1 MSANYFSLPNQYKID
16 FATIVCIHLLVILV
30 SYLGFPNLVKK
41 QIPPI
46 TIELGAAPA
55 PSAGINAEK
64 GRKTVN
70 KANREAPKKPVDP
83 AGQRTLPIFQEA
95 SKGGFVS
102 NRPAAAPT
110 SDVNKSLRV
119 LKNVKPAYPPLAYKM
134 RTEGTVVL
142 YVEVLSSGRVG
153 AVKIM
158 QSSGSELLD
167 ESALD
172 AIRLW
177 EFTVSNS
184 VTSSQYIKIP
194 ITFNLKSR

>member
-1 MSANYFSLPNQYKID
+1 MSAKSFSFPNQYKID
-16 FATIVCIHLLVILV
+16 FATIVFIHLLVILIG
-30 SYLGFPNLVKK
+30 YLGFPNLIKK
-41 QIPPI
+41 QISPI

-64 GRKTVN
+64 GKKTVN
-70 KANREAPKKPVDP
+70 KANREAPKKPIDP
-83 AGQRTLPIFQEA
+83 TGQRTLPIFEEI

-110 SDVNKSLRV
+110 SDVNKSLKV

-142 YVEVLSSGRVG
+142 YVEVLPSGRVG